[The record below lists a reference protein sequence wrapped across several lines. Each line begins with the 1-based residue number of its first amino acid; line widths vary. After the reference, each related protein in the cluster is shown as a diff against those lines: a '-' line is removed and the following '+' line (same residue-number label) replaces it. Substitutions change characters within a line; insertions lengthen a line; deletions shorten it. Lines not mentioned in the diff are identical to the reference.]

1 MAAGMGSRYGGLKQ
15 LDKVGPNGETIID
28 YSLHDAIQAGFTKVI
43 FIIRRDFED
52 QFKLQITNKY
62 LGKFTVEFAFQDIDD
77 LPNGFSCPNGREKPW
92 GTGQAI
98 LCARNLINEPFV
110 VINGDD
116 YYGQESFKVIAD
128 YYNNGGVQFSMVAFR
143 LDKTLSDFGPVT
155 RGVCNVENDKLDTV
169 VETENLKKKDNY
181 ISTNRNITLDGSE
194 PVSMNMWGF
203 TPSLFNYLHEDF
215 EEVIKHKMNNNGVD
229 VVLEVV
235 GGDVFK
241 KSMKLLNPFGRTVV
255 AGFASLNL
263 KKMNPISWVN
273 TWKDIPRAKVADLA
287 ESSTGLLATHL
298 GYLLNSGSLLREVWD
313 ELVTFTIKHGI
324 KPIIGHRFEF
334 DDLSKAHELM
344 ESRNSYGKIIISLPT
359 AL

>member
-28 YSLHDAIQAGFTKVI
+28 YSLHDAIKAGFTKVI

-62 LGKFTVEFAFQDIDD
+62 LGKFAVEFAFQDIGD
-77 LPNGFSCPNGREKPW
+77 LPNGFSCPSGREKPW

-98 LCARNLINEPFV
+98 LSARNLINEPFV

-128 YYNNGGVQFSMVAFR
+128 YYNNGGAQFSMVAFR
-143 LDKTLSDFGPVT
+143 LDKTLSDFGAVT

-169 VETENLKKKDNY
+169 VETENLEKKGNY
-181 ISTNRNITLDGSE
+181 ISTNRDITLDGSE

-215 EEVIKHKMNNNGVD
+215 VNFLNDEGGELKSEFLIPTVINNLVQNNQEEVYVLRSNASWFGVTYKED
-229 VVLEVV
+229 KPFVINKIQELIHS
-235 GGDVFK
+235 GIY
-241 KSMKLLNPFGRTVV
+241 SSPLL
-255 AGFASLNL
+255 
-263 KKMNPISWVN
+263 
-273 TWKDIPRAKVADLA
+273 
-287 ESSTGLLATHL
+287 
-298 GYLLNSGSLLREVWD
+298 
-313 ELVTFTIKHGI
+313 
-324 KPIIGHRFEF
+324 
-334 DDLSKAHELM
+334 
-344 ESRNSYGKIIISLPT
+344 
-359 AL
+359 

>member
-43 FIIRRDFED
+43 FIIRRDFKD

-62 LGKFTVEFAFQDIDD
+62 LGKFAVEFAFQDIDD
-77 LPNGFSCPNGREKPW
+77 LPNGFSCPSGREKPW

-98 LCARNLINEPFV
+98 LSARNLINEPFV

-128 YYNNGGVQFSMVAFR
+128 YYNNGGAQFSMVAFR

-169 VETENLKKKDNY
+169 VETENLEKKGNY
-181 ISTNRNITLDGSE
+181 ISTNRDIALDGSK

-215 EEVIKHKMNNNGVD
+215 VNFLNDEGGELKSEFLIPTVINNLVQNNQEEVYVLRSNASWFGVTYKED
-229 VVLEVV
+229 
-235 GGDVFK
+235 
-241 KSMKLLNPFGRTVV
+241 KSFVINKIQEL
-255 AGFASLNL
+255 
-263 KKMNPISWVN
+263 I
-273 TWKDIPRAKVADLA
+273 
-287 ESSTGLLATHL
+287 
-298 GYLLNSGSLLREVWD
+298 NSGIYSSPLL
-313 ELVTFTIKHGI
+313 
-324 KPIIGHRFEF
+324 
-334 DDLSKAHELM
+334 
-344 ESRNSYGKIIISLPT
+344 
-359 AL
+359 

>member
-15 LDKVGPNGETIID
+15 LDKVGPSGETIID

-62 LGKFTVEFAFQDIDD
+62 LGKFAVEFAFQDIDD

-98 LCARNLINEPFV
+98 LSARNLINEPFV

-116 YYGQESFKVIAD
+116 YYGQESFQVIAD
-128 YYNNGGVQFSMVAFR
+128 YYNNGGAQFSMVAFR
-143 LDKTLSDFGPVT
+143 LDKTLSDFGAVT
-155 RGVCNVENDKLDTV
+155 RGVCNVENNKLDTV
-169 VETENLKKKDNY
+169 VETENLEKKGNY

-215 EEVIKHKMNNNGVD
+215 VNFLNDEGDELKSEFLIPTVINNLVQNNQEEVYVLRSNASWFGVTYKED
-229 VVLEVV
+229 KPFVINKIQELIHS
-235 GGDVFK
+235 GIY
-241 KSMKLLNPFGRTVV
+241 SSPLL
-255 AGFASLNL
+255 
-263 KKMNPISWVN
+263 
-273 TWKDIPRAKVADLA
+273 
-287 ESSTGLLATHL
+287 
-298 GYLLNSGSLLREVWD
+298 
-313 ELVTFTIKHGI
+313 
-324 KPIIGHRFEF
+324 
-334 DDLSKAHELM
+334 
-344 ESRNSYGKIIISLPT
+344 
-359 AL
+359 

>member
-62 LGKFTVEFAFQDIDD
+62 LGKFAVEFAFQDIGD
-77 LPNGFSCPNGREKPW
+77 LPNGFSCPSGREKPW

-98 LCARNLINEPFV
+98 LSARNLINEPFV

-128 YYNNGGVQFSMVAFR
+128 YYNNGGAQFSMVAFR

-169 VETENLKKKDNY
+169 VETENLEKKGNY
-181 ISTNRNITLDGSE
+181 ILTNRDITLDGSE

-215 EEVIKHKMNNNGVD
+215 VNFLNDEGGELKSEFLIPTVINNLVQNNQEEVYVLRSNASWFGVTYKED
-229 VVLEVV
+229 KPFVINKIQELIHS
-235 GGDVFK
+235 GIY
-241 KSMKLLNPFGRTVV
+241 SSPLL
-255 AGFASLNL
+255 
-263 KKMNPISWVN
+263 
-273 TWKDIPRAKVADLA
+273 
-287 ESSTGLLATHL
+287 
-298 GYLLNSGSLLREVWD
+298 
-313 ELVTFTIKHGI
+313 
-324 KPIIGHRFEF
+324 
-334 DDLSKAHELM
+334 
-344 ESRNSYGKIIISLPT
+344 
-359 AL
+359 

>member
-62 LGKFTVEFAFQDIDD
+62 LGKFAVEFAFQDIDD
-77 LPNGFSCPNGREKPW
+77 LPNGFSCPSGREKPW

-98 LCARNLINEPFV
+98 LSARNLINEPFV

-128 YYNNGGVQFSMVAFR
+128 YYNNGGAQFSMVAFR

-169 VETENLKKKDNY
+169 VETENLEKKGNY

-215 EEVIKHKMNNNGVD
+215 VNFLNDEGGELKSEFLIPTVINNLVQNNQEEVYVLRSNASWFGVTYKED
-229 VVLEVV
+229 KPFVINKIQELIHS
-235 GGDVFK
+235 GIY
-241 KSMKLLNPFGRTVV
+241 SSPLL
-255 AGFASLNL
+255 
-263 KKMNPISWVN
+263 
-273 TWKDIPRAKVADLA
+273 
-287 ESSTGLLATHL
+287 
-298 GYLLNSGSLLREVWD
+298 
-313 ELVTFTIKHGI
+313 
-324 KPIIGHRFEF
+324 
-334 DDLSKAHELM
+334 
-344 ESRNSYGKIIISLPT
+344 
-359 AL
+359 

>member
-62 LGKFTVEFAFQDIDD
+62 LGKFAVEFAFQDIDD
-77 LPNGFSCPNGREKPW
+77 LPNGFNCPSGREKPW

-98 LCARNLINEPFV
+98 LSARNLINEPFV

-128 YYNNGGVQFSMVAFR
+128 YYNNGGAQFSMVAFR

-169 VETENLKKKDNY
+169 VETGNLEKKGNY
-181 ISTNRNITLDGSE
+181 ISTDRDIALDGSE

-215 EEVIKHKMNNNGVD
+215 VNFLNDEGDELNSEFLIPTVINNLVQNNQEEVYVLRSNASWFGVTYKED
-229 VVLEVV
+229 KPLVITKIQEL
-235 GGDVFK
+235 
-241 KSMKLLNPFGRTVV
+241 
-255 AGFASLNL
+255 
-263 KKMNPISWVN
+263 I
-273 TWKDIPRAKVADLA
+273 
-287 ESSTGLLATHL
+287 
-298 GYLLNSGSLLREVWD
+298 NSRIYPSPLYV
-313 ELVTFTIKHGI
+313 
-324 KPIIGHRFEF
+324 
-334 DDLSKAHELM
+334 
-344 ESRNSYGKIIISLPT
+344 
-359 AL
+359 

>member
-28 YSLHDAIQAGFTKVI
+28 YSLHDAIQSGFTKVI

-62 LGKFTVEFAFQDIDD
+62 LGKFTVEFAFQDIYD

-128 YYNNGGVQFSMVAFR
+128 YYNNGGAQFSMVAFR

-215 EEVIKHKMNNNGVD
+215 VNFLNDKGDELKSEFLIPTVINNLVQNNQEEVYVLRSNASWFGVTYKED
-229 VVLEVV
+229 
-235 GGDVFK
+235 K
-241 KSMKLLNPFGRTVV
+241 PFVINKIQ
-255 AGFASLNL
+255 AL
-263 KKMNPISWVN
+263 I
-273 TWKDIPRAKVADLA
+273 
-287 ESSTGLLATHL
+287 
-298 GYLLNSGSLLREVWD
+298 NSGIYSSPLL
-313 ELVTFTIKHGI
+313 
-324 KPIIGHRFEF
+324 
-334 DDLSKAHELM
+334 
-344 ESRNSYGKIIISLPT
+344 
-359 AL
+359 

>member
-28 YSLHDAIQAGFTKVI
+28 YSLHDAIQTGFTKVI

-77 LPNGFSCPNGREKPW
+77 LPNGFSCPSGREKPW

-128 YYNNGGVQFSMVAFR
+128 YYNNGGAQFSMVAFR

-169 VETENLKKKDNY
+169 VETENLKKKGNY

-215 EEVIKHKMNNNGVD
+215 VNFLNDEGSELKSEFLIPTVINNLVQNNQEEVYVLRSNASWFGVTYKED
-229 VVLEVV
+229 KPFVINKIEELINA
-235 GGDVFK
+235 GIY
-241 KSMKLLNPFGRTVV
+241 SSPLL
-255 AGFASLNL
+255 
-263 KKMNPISWVN
+263 
-273 TWKDIPRAKVADLA
+273 
-287 ESSTGLLATHL
+287 
-298 GYLLNSGSLLREVWD
+298 
-313 ELVTFTIKHGI
+313 
-324 KPIIGHRFEF
+324 
-334 DDLSKAHELM
+334 
-344 ESRNSYGKIIISLPT
+344 
-359 AL
+359 

>member
-62 LGKFTVEFAFQDIDD
+62 LGKFAVEFAFQDIDD
-77 LPNGFSCPNGREKPW
+77 LPNGFSCPSGREKPW

-98 LCARNLINEPFV
+98 LSARNLINEPFV

-128 YYNNGGVQFSMVAFR
+128 YYNNGGAQFSMVAFR

-169 VETENLKKKDNY
+169 VETENLEKKGNY
-181 ISTNRNITLDGSE
+181 ILTNRDITLDGSE

-215 EEVIKHKMNNNGVD
+215 VNFLNDEGGELKSEFLIPTVINNLVQDNQEEVYVLRSNASWFGVTYKED
-229 VVLEVV
+229 KPFVINKIQELIHS
-235 GGDVFK
+235 GIY
-241 KSMKLLNPFGRTVV
+241 SSPLL
-255 AGFASLNL
+255 
-263 KKMNPISWVN
+263 
-273 TWKDIPRAKVADLA
+273 
-287 ESSTGLLATHL
+287 
-298 GYLLNSGSLLREVWD
+298 
-313 ELVTFTIKHGI
+313 
-324 KPIIGHRFEF
+324 
-334 DDLSKAHELM
+334 
-344 ESRNSYGKIIISLPT
+344 
-359 AL
+359 

>member
-62 LGKFTVEFAFQDIDD
+62 LGKFAVEFAFQEIDD
-77 LPNGFSCPNGREKPW
+77 LPNGFNCPSGREKPW

-98 LCARNLINEPFV
+98 LSARNLINEPFV

-128 YYNNGGVQFSMVAFR
+128 YYNNGGAQFSMVAFR

-169 VETENLKKKDNY
+169 VETENLEKKGNN
-181 ISTNRNITLDGSE
+181 ILTNRNITLDGSE

-215 EEVIKHKMNNNGVD
+215 VNFLNDEGDELKSEFLIPTVINNLVQNNQEEVYVLRSNASWFGVTYKED
-229 VVLEVV
+229 KPFVINKIQELINSEIY
-235 GGDVFK
+235 
-241 KSMKLLNPFGRTVV
+241 STPLL
-255 AGFASLNL
+255 
-263 KKMNPISWVN
+263 
-273 TWKDIPRAKVADLA
+273 
-287 ESSTGLLATHL
+287 
-298 GYLLNSGSLLREVWD
+298 
-313 ELVTFTIKHGI
+313 
-324 KPIIGHRFEF
+324 
-334 DDLSKAHELM
+334 
-344 ESRNSYGKIIISLPT
+344 
-359 AL
+359 

>member
-28 YSLHDAIQAGFTKVI
+28 YSLHDAIKAGFTKVI

-62 LGKFTVEFAFQDIDD
+62 LGKFAVEFAFQDIDD
-77 LPNGFSCPNGREKPW
+77 LPNGFSCPSGREKPW

-98 LCARNLINEPFV
+98 LSARNLINEPFV

-128 YYNNGGVQFSMVAFR
+128 YYNNGGAQFSMVAFR

-181 ISTNRNITLDGSE
+181 ILTNRNITLDGSE

-215 EEVIKHKMNNNGVD
+215 VNFLNDEGGELKSEFLIPTVINNLVQNNQEEVYVLRSNASWFGVTYKED
-229 VVLEVV
+229 KPFVINKIQELIHS
-235 GGDVFK
+235 GIY
-241 KSMKLLNPFGRTVV
+241 SSPLL
-255 AGFASLNL
+255 
-263 KKMNPISWVN
+263 
-273 TWKDIPRAKVADLA
+273 
-287 ESSTGLLATHL
+287 
-298 GYLLNSGSLLREVWD
+298 
-313 ELVTFTIKHGI
+313 
-324 KPIIGHRFEF
+324 
-334 DDLSKAHELM
+334 
-344 ESRNSYGKIIISLPT
+344 
-359 AL
+359 

>member
-28 YSLHDAIQAGFTKVI
+28 YSLHDAIKAGFTKVI

-62 LGKFTVEFAFQDIDD
+62 LGKFAVEFAFQDIDD
-77 LPNGFSCPNGREKPW
+77 LPNGFSCPSGREKPW

-98 LCARNLINEPFV
+98 LSARNLINEPFV

-128 YYNNGGVQFSMVAFR
+128 YYNNGGAQFSMVAFR
-143 LDKTLSDFGPVT
+143 LDKTLSDFGAVT

-169 VETENLKKKDNY
+169 VETENLEKKGNY
-181 ISTNRNITLDGSE
+181 ISTNRDITLDGSE

-215 EEVIKHKMNNNGVD
+215 VNFLNDEGGELKSEFLIPTVINNLVQNNQEEVYVLRSNASWFGVTYKED
-229 VVLEVV
+229 KPFVINKIQELIHS
-235 GGDVFK
+235 GIY
-241 KSMKLLNPFGRTVV
+241 SSPLL
-255 AGFASLNL
+255 
-263 KKMNPISWVN
+263 
-273 TWKDIPRAKVADLA
+273 
-287 ESSTGLLATHL
+287 
-298 GYLLNSGSLLREVWD
+298 
-313 ELVTFTIKHGI
+313 
-324 KPIIGHRFEF
+324 
-334 DDLSKAHELM
+334 
-344 ESRNSYGKIIISLPT
+344 
-359 AL
+359 

>member
-28 YSLHDAIQAGFTKVI
+28 YSLHDAIKAGFTKVI

-62 LGKFTVEFAFQDIDD
+62 LGKFAVEFAFQDVGD
-77 LPNGFSCPNGREKPW
+77 LPNGFSCPSGREKPW

-98 LCARNLINEPFV
+98 LSARNLINEPFV

-128 YYNNGGVQFSMVAFR
+128 YYNNGGAQFSMVAFR

-169 VETENLKKKDNY
+169 VETENLEKKGNY
-181 ISTNRNITLDGSE
+181 ISTNRDITLDGSE

-215 EEVIKHKMNNNGVD
+215 VNFLNDEGGELKSEFLIPTVINNLVQNNQEEVYVLRSNASWFGVTYKED
-229 VVLEVV
+229 KPFVINKIQELIHS
-235 GGDVFK
+235 GIY
-241 KSMKLLNPFGRTVV
+241 SSPLL
-255 AGFASLNL
+255 
-263 KKMNPISWVN
+263 
-273 TWKDIPRAKVADLA
+273 
-287 ESSTGLLATHL
+287 
-298 GYLLNSGSLLREVWD
+298 
-313 ELVTFTIKHGI
+313 
-324 KPIIGHRFEF
+324 
-334 DDLSKAHELM
+334 
-344 ESRNSYGKIIISLPT
+344 
-359 AL
+359 

>member
-62 LGKFTVEFAFQDIDD
+62 LGKFAVEFAFQDIDD
-77 LPNGFSCPNGREKPW
+77 LPNGFSCPSGREKPW

-98 LCARNLINEPFV
+98 LSARNLINEPFV

-128 YYNNGGVQFSMVAFR
+128 YYNNGGAQFSMVAFR

-169 VETENLKKKDNY
+169 VETENLEKKGNY
-181 ISTNRNITLDGSE
+181 ISTNRDITLDGNE

-215 EEVIKHKMNNNGVD
+215 VNFLNDEGGELKSEFLIPTVINNLVQNNQEEVYVLRSNASWFGVTYKED
-229 VVLEVV
+229 
-235 GGDVFK
+235 K
-241 KSMKLLNPFGRTVV
+241 PFVINKIQE
-255 AGFASLNL
+255 L
-263 KKMNPISWVN
+263 I
-273 TWKDIPRAKVADLA
+273 
-287 ESSTGLLATHL
+287 HL
-298 GYLLNSGSLLREVWD
+298 GIYSSPLL
-313 ELVTFTIKHGI
+313 
-324 KPIIGHRFEF
+324 
-334 DDLSKAHELM
+334 
-344 ESRNSYGKIIISLPT
+344 
-359 AL
+359 

>member
-1 MAAGMGSRYGGLKQ
+1 MINHLTLLVMAAGMGSRYGGLKQ

-77 LPNGFSCPNGREKPW
+77 LPNGFNCPNEREKPW

-98 LCARNLINEPFV
+98 LCARNLINEPFA

-116 YYGQESFKVIAD
+116 YYGRESFKVIAD
-128 YYNNGGVQFSMVAFR
+128 YYNNGGDQFSMVAFR

-169 VETENLKKKDNY
+169 VETENLEKKGNY

-215 EEVIKHKMNNNGVD
+215 VNFLNDEGNELKSEFLIPTVINNLVQNNQEEVYVLRSNASWFGVTYKEDKPFVIKKIQELINSG
-229 VVLEVV
+229 
-235 GGDVFK
+235 
-241 KSMKLLNPFGRTVV
+241 
-255 AGFASLNL
+255 
-263 KKMNPISWVN
+263 IY
-273 TWKDIPRAKVADLA
+273 
-287 ESSTGLLATHL
+287 SSTLL
-298 GYLLNSGSLLREVWD
+298 
-313 ELVTFTIKHGI
+313 
-324 KPIIGHRFEF
+324 
-334 DDLSKAHELM
+334 
-344 ESRNSYGKIIISLPT
+344 
-359 AL
+359 

>member
-98 LCARNLINEPFV
+98 LCARNLINEPFA

-116 YYGQESFKVIAD
+116 YYGRESFKVIAD
-128 YYNNGGVQFSMVAFR
+128 YYNNGAAQFSMVAFR

-155 RGVCNVENDKLDTV
+155 RGVCIVENDKLDTV
-169 VETENLKKKDNY
+169 VETENLEKKGNY

-194 PVSMNMWGF
+194 SVSMNMWGF

-215 EEVIKHKMNNNGVD
+215 VNFLNDEGDELKSEFLIPKVINNLVQNNQEEVYVLRSNASWFGVTYKED
-229 VVLEVV
+229 
-235 GGDVFK
+235 K
-241 KSMKLLNPFGRTVV
+241 PFVINKIQE
-255 AGFASLNL
+255 L
-263 KKMNPISWVN
+263 I
-273 TWKDIPRAKVADLA
+273 
-287 ESSTGLLATHL
+287 
-298 GYLLNSGSLLREVWD
+298 NSG
-313 ELVTFTIKHGI
+313 IY
-324 KPIIGHRFEF
+324 
-334 DDLSKAHELM
+334 LSPLF
-344 ESRNSYGKIIISLPT
+344 
-359 AL
+359 

>member
-28 YSLHDAIQAGFTKVI
+28 YSLHDAIKAGFTKVI

-62 LGKFTVEFAFQDIDD
+62 LVKFAVEFAFQDIGD

-98 LCARNLINEPFV
+98 LSARNLINEPFV

-128 YYNNGGVQFSMVAFR
+128 YYYNGGAQFSMVAFR

-169 VETENLKKKDNY
+169 VETENLEKKGNY

-215 EEVIKHKMNNNGVD
+215 VNFLNDEGNELKSEFLIPTVINNLVQDNQEEVYVLRSNASWFGVTYKED
-229 VVLEVV
+229 
-235 GGDVFK
+235 K
-241 KSMKLLNPFGRTVV
+241 PFVINKIQE
-255 AGFASLNL
+255 L
-263 KKMNPISWVN
+263 I
-273 TWKDIPRAKVADLA
+273 
-287 ESSTGLLATHL
+287 
-298 GYLLNSGSLLREVWD
+298 NSGIYTSPLL
-313 ELVTFTIKHGI
+313 
-324 KPIIGHRFEF
+324 
-334 DDLSKAHELM
+334 
-344 ESRNSYGKIIISLPT
+344 
-359 AL
+359 

>member
-62 LGKFTVEFAFQDIDD
+62 LGKFAVEFAFQDIDD
-77 LPNGFSCPNGREKPW
+77 LPNGFSCPSGREKPW

-98 LCARNLINEPFV
+98 LSARNLINEPFV

-128 YYNNGGVQFSMVAFR
+128 YYNNGGAQFSMVAFR

-169 VETENLKKKDNY
+169 VETENLEKKGNY
-181 ISTNRNITLDGSE
+181 ILTNRDITLDGSE

-215 EEVIKHKMNNNGVD
+215 VNFLNDEGGELKSEFLIPTVINNLVQNNQEEVYVLRSNASWFGVTYKEDKPFVIHKIQELIHSGIY
-229 VVLEVV
+229 
-235 GGDVFK
+235 
-241 KSMKLLNPFGRTVV
+241 SSPLL
-255 AGFASLNL
+255 
-263 KKMNPISWVN
+263 
-273 TWKDIPRAKVADLA
+273 
-287 ESSTGLLATHL
+287 
-298 GYLLNSGSLLREVWD
+298 
-313 ELVTFTIKHGI
+313 
-324 KPIIGHRFEF
+324 
-334 DDLSKAHELM
+334 
-344 ESRNSYGKIIISLPT
+344 
-359 AL
+359 

>member
-1 MAAGMGSRYGGLKQ
+1 MINHLTLLVMAAGMGSRYGGLKQ

-43 FIIRRDFED
+43 FIIQRDFED

-62 LGKFTVEFAFQDIDD
+62 LGKFTVEFTFQNIHD
-77 LPNGFSCPNGREKPW
+77 LPNGFSCPDGRETPW

-128 YYNNGGVQFSMVAFR
+128 YYNNGGAQFSMVAFR

-169 VETENLKKKDNY
+169 VETENLEKKGNY
-181 ISTNRNITLDGSE
+181 ISTDRDIALDGSE

-215 EEVIKHKMNNNGVD
+215 VNFLNDEGNELKSEFLIPTVINNLVQNNQEEVYVLRSNASWFGVTYKED
-229 VVLEVV
+229 KPLVITKIQEL
-235 GGDVFK
+235 
-241 KSMKLLNPFGRTVV
+241 
-255 AGFASLNL
+255 
-263 KKMNPISWVN
+263 I
-273 TWKDIPRAKVADLA
+273 
-287 ESSTGLLATHL
+287 
-298 GYLLNSGSLLREVWD
+298 NSRIYPSPL
-313 ELVTFTIKHGI
+313 
-324 KPIIGHRFEF
+324 FE
-334 DDLSKAHELM
+334 
-344 ESRNSYGKIIISLPT
+344 
-359 AL
+359 

>member
-62 LGKFTVEFAFQDIDD
+62 LGKFTVEFAFQNIDD
-77 LPNGFSCPNGREKPW
+77 LPNGFNCPDGREKPW

-98 LCARNLINEPFV
+98 LSARNLINEPFV

-128 YYNNGGVQFSMVAFR
+128 YYNNGGAQFSMVAFR
-143 LDKTLSDFGPVT
+143 LDKTLSDYGPVT

-215 EEVIKHKMNNNGVD
+215 VNFLNDEGDELKSEYLIPTVINNLVQNNQEEVYVLRSNASWFGVTYKED
-229 VVLEVV
+229 KPFVINKIQELIHS
-235 GGDVFK
+235 GIY
-241 KSMKLLNPFGRTVV
+241 SSPLL
-255 AGFASLNL
+255 
-263 KKMNPISWVN
+263 
-273 TWKDIPRAKVADLA
+273 
-287 ESSTGLLATHL
+287 
-298 GYLLNSGSLLREVWD
+298 
-313 ELVTFTIKHGI
+313 
-324 KPIIGHRFEF
+324 
-334 DDLSKAHELM
+334 
-344 ESRNSYGKIIISLPT
+344 
-359 AL
+359 